1 MADSG
6 SGAAGLMYSVVMTH
20 MLGLQQRGDQ
30 LRLAPLVPQGWDMFS
45 LTLRHGASTWHLEAR
60 HDVSAVTCDG
70 EDCPDGWVRLL
81 DDGRI
86 HQVRAP
92 IR

>member
-1 MADSG
+1 
-6 SGAAGLMYSVVMTH
+6 
-20 MLGLQQRGDQ
+20 
-30 LRLAPLVPQGWDMFS
+30 MFS

-60 HDVSAVTCDG
+60 ADVTAVTCDG
-70 EDCPDGWVRLL
+70 EDCPDGWVPLL